1 MVPKKGNF
9 TFAFVIKTTM
19 NQSETNSHAVCA
31 LLNDLLANYQVYYQR
46 LRHCHWNIRGDQF
59 FTLHVKFEEMYND
72 AQLKID
78 EIAERIL
85 TLGERP
91 YSTFTAYLNT
101 AELKESET
109 LMDPKA
115 MVEALLV
122 DSHVILKLE
131 REAVKAGEEVNDAGT
146 VDMLTTF
153 ISQKE
158 KNNWMLAAYLGK

>member
-1 MVPKKGNF
+1 
-9 TFAFVIKTTM
+9 M
-19 NQSETNSHAVCA
+19 NQSDTSSSAVCA
-31 LLNDLLANYQVYYQR
+31 QLNTLLANYQLYYQR

-78 EIAERIL
+78 EIAERVL

-91 YSTFTAYLNT
+91 LSTFSAYLET
-101 AELKESET
+101 AELKES
-109 LMDPKA
+109 PKLTDSRE
-115 MVEALLV
+115 MVEAILA

-131 REAVKAGEEVNDAGT
+131 REALEAAQAVKDEGT
-146 VDMLTTF
+146 ADMLTTF
-153 ISQKE
+153 IAQKE